1 MTGGGGLLGPARTG
15 AFSAVTAPVNGP
27 LSSPHGKPPLPQ
39 GCPRPSNQRA
49 GWEARSLVFR
59 GRGALRE
66 QSAQVTKDGTE
77 PDDAEAGS
85 AGGGGAATSPF
96 VPPSSRRFPTTG
108 LGTGVKVASGQP
120 ESAGLF
126 AQSVAF
132 FVLQVG
138 RGSPRTPDP
147 APF

>member
-1 MTGGGGLLGPARTG
+1 MLRPGVRVGEGRRPLLL
-15 AFSAVTAPVNGP
+15 F
-27 LSSPHGKPPLPQ
+27 
-39 GCPRPSNQRA
+39 
-49 GWEARSLVFR
+49 
-59 GRGALRE
+59 LR
-66 QSAQVTKDGTE
+66 Q
-77 PDDAEAGS
+77 
-85 AGGGGAATSPF
+85 AGG
-96 VPPSSRRFPTTG
+96 FPTTG

-147 APF
+147 APFYARPLPHSVGAPK